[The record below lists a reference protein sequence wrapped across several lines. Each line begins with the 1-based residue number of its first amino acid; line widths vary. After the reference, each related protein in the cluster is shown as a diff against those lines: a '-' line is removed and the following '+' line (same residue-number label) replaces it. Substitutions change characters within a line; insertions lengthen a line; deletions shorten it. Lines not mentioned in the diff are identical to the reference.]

1 MTEIAPPV
9 LWFSQVAGGRPE
21 PWKYFRVDGV
31 LLNAYEILQEPRI
44 ANQLKKN
51 GIHHYLDFYG
61 PVMMDSGGF
70 LFMKK
75 KSLTVR
81 PDTISELYKESKPN
95 FGVVLDHPLTL
106 GLTAREVRRRQ
117 LVTLRNTRRMTFSQR
132 SSNPELIPVI
142 HGHTMHSIEWFVQQL
157 EKIREF
163 KVYGIGSLVPSVFN
177 ARGIGGIHNV
187 IRIVSYVRKL
197 LPKKI
202 IHVFGVGSTVTMHLM
217 FAAGAD
223 SLDSSA
229 WRVKAAFGAIQLPGI
244 GDRFITG
251 RAGKATGKK
260 YLDLSKP
267 ERRILEECGCPACKQ
282 NGLSNLKQS
291 FSMRALHNCWVFQ
304 REVEKTR
311 KMIKTNV
318 YDAYIDEIVGKS
330 RFRIAL
336 ELAKSL
342 RARIV
347 LNS

>member
-1 MTEIAPPV
+1 MTEITPPV
-9 LWFSQVAGGRPE
+9 LWFSQVVGGRPE

-31 LLNAYEILQEPRI
+31 LLNAYEILQEPNI

-51 GIHHYLDFYG
+51 GIHHYLGFRG

-75 KSLTVR
+75 KSMTVK
-81 PDTISELYKESKPN
+81 PDTISELYKESRPN
-95 FGVVLDHPLTL
+95 YGVILDHPLTL

-117 LVTLRNTRRMTFSQR
+117 FVTLRNTRRMNLSQR
-132 SSNPELIPVI
+132 SLNPELIPVI
-142 HGHTMHSIEWFVQQL
+142 HGHTMSSIKWFVHQL
-157 EKIREF
+157 DKIGEF

-223 SLDSSA
+223 YLDSSA

-260 YLDLSKP
+260 YLDLSKEE
-267 ERRILEECGCPACKQ
+267 ERIIERCRCPACRQ
-282 NGLSNLKQS
+282 SGLPGLRRS
-291 FSMRALHNCWVFQ
+291 FSKRALHNAWVLQ
-304 REVEKTR
+304 REVEKAR
-311 KMIKTNV
+311 KLVKDNR
-318 YDAYIDEIVGKS
+318 YDTYVQKVVGNS
-330 RFRIAL
+330 RFRNAL
-336 ELAKSL
+336 ELARSL
-342 RARIV
+342 ETSRQ
-347 LNS
+347 S